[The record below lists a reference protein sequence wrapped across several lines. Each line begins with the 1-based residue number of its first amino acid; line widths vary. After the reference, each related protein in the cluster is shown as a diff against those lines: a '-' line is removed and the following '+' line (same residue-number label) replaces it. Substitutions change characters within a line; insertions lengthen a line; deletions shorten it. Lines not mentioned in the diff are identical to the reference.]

1 MPSSIKNR
9 AAAYGCLEELKID
22 PMTARACTPGW
33 DIYVIARMP
42 QRGFTM
48 KMKAG
53 VILGQ
58 QLTIQADSFLE
69 ICDKSCYPV
78 TGS

>member
-1 MPSSIKNR
+1 VPAPNII
-9 AAAYGCLEELKID
+9 L
-22 PMTARACTPGW
+22 
-33 DIYVIARMP
+33 IARMP
-42 QRGFTM
+42 QKGINM

-58 QLTIQADSFLE
+58 QLAIQADRLLE
-69 ICDKSCYPV
+69 ILDKFCYPV